1 MTNILKRILSVLF
14 LLSIPM
20 GANSATYSS
29 VSVSSKY
36 SDPWAAVTI
45 RLKNLKIDG
54 DSTARNVAFELHS
67 NKSYYNKTYIEF
79 SGQTFGY
86 GKIPINMTYKKR
98 GDFYF
103 HAGGGDPV
111 SIRQIR
117 SILPAEEKLILRGV
131 CDFVKDRNNAQ
142 MIFDE
147 AIKNSYGA
155 GKKHWERFRS
165 RMVND
170 TVNVGRVCAS
180 KLGGQK
186 VTFLQSKNSLAKS
199 VCGYSFSE
207 GKSQSDLKSIQRGLA
222 KRNLY
227 NGGIDGKFG
236 KGSCSAL
243 EKWAKCEN
251 VGSKVLTGGAL
262 AKLTKTE
269 PSARELSCYG
279 NVPAPA
285 NEPKILS
292 VSSSDSYVNSSGRH
306 TIISV
311 EMKNRWGNLAEFKLN
326 GYVRGTRPNGLC
338 LVYRD
343 GSNKDKC
350 FSVYDSTSTLKNKLA
365 TFNKRDKENI
375 TDACTLTI
383 KQIDKINSRTKN
395 PNARTLLNQKQ
406 GMFTNFAYKC
416 LVAIQTSFPETKY
429 AAAAQG
435 VGAPKSEDSNTPKVF
450 SGSSCASGQSK
461 LQVRFNQN
469 VLRSLDLYT
478 STVDGISGPNY
489 RKAVAGGEKLLR
501 QWVDENKNCLGVTER
516 KILEAVVAARKRGS
530 SCEYLPNSTEIKN
543 RFNGLQ
549 SAGVIDRAKLDH
561 EKASGLIWM
570 IDTVSDLEMRLSFL
584 NFYSSTNSSIRDC
597 RLDNEELKALKPEPE
612 ELPVSSEI
620 PAESISM
627 AVVKTAGSA
636 TLSLVVEGS
645 DLETSLVS
653 KSIFGLSNQV
663 KMDIIFDMSGGS
675 PILDLVVSEDD
686 TKINLHFFDNY
697 SQS

>member
-1 MTNILKRILSVLF
+1 MTNILKRILSVLL

-86 GKIPINMTYKKR
+86 GKIPIDMTYKKR

-251 VGSKVLTGGAL
+251 VGSKLLSDGTL
-262 AKLTKTE
+262 SKLTKTN
-269 PSARELSCYG
+269 PSARELACYG
-279 NVPAPA
+279 NRPARTTQPV
-285 NEPKILS
+285 ILT
-292 VSSSDSYVNSSGRH
+292 VNSSDDYRSEKGRH
-306 TIISV
+306 TIINV
-311 EMKNRWGNLAEFKLN
+311 KMRNRWGNRAEFKLN
-326 GYVRGTRPNGLC
+326 GYVTGTKPNG
-338 LVYRD
+338 V
-343 GSNKDKC
+343 
-350 FSVYDSTSTLKNKLA
+350 
-365 TFNKRDKENI
+365 
-375 TDACTLTI
+375 
-383 KQIDKINSRTKN
+383 
-395 PNARTLLNQKQ
+395 
-406 GMFTNFAYKC
+406 
-416 LVAIQTSFPETKY
+416 
-429 AAAAQG
+429 
-435 VGAPKSEDSNTPKVF
+435 
-450 SGSSCASGQSK
+450 
-461 LQVRFNQN
+461 
-469 VLRSLDLYT
+469 
-478 STVDGISGPNY
+478 
-489 RKAVAGGEKLLR
+489 
-501 QWVDENKNCLGVTER
+501 CLG
-516 KILEAVVAARKRGS
+516 LWQ
-530 SCEYLPNSTEIKN
+530 P
-543 RFNGLQ
+543 Q
-549 SAGVIDRAKLDH
+549 
-561 EKASGLIWM
+561 
-570 IDTVSDLEMRLSFL
+570 
-584 NFYSSTNSSIRDC
+584 
-597 RLDNEELKALKPEPE
+597 
-612 ELPVSSEI
+612 
-620 PAESISM
+620 
-627 AVVKTAGSA
+627 
-636 TLSLVVEGS
+636 
-645 DLETSLVS
+645 
-653 KSIFGLSNQV
+653 
-663 KMDIIFDMSGGS
+663 
-675 PILDLVVSEDD
+675 
-686 TKINLHFFDNY
+686 
-697 SQS
+697 

>member
-1 MTNILKRILSVLF
+1 MTNILQRILSMLL
-14 LLSIPM
+14 LLSLPM

-86 GKIPINMTYKKR
+86 GKIPIDMTYKKR

-111 SIRQIR
+111 SIRKIR

-251 VGSKVLTGGAL
+251 VGSKVLSGGAL
-262 AKLTKTE
+262 SKLTKTE

-279 NVPAPA
+279 DRPAKTTQPV
-285 NEPKILS
+285 ILT
-292 VSSSDSYVNSSGRH
+292 VNSSDDYRSEKGRH
-306 TIISV
+306 TIINV
-311 EMKNRWGNLAEFKLN
+311 KMRNRWGNRAEFKLN
-326 GYVRGTRPNGLC
+326 GYVTGTKPNGVC
-338 LVYRD
+338 LVYGDRNND
-343 GSNKDKC
+343 NKC
-350 FSVYDSTSTLKNKLA
+350 FTVYDSNNTIKQTIAK
-365 TFNKRDKENI
+365 FNKRDKENI
-375 TDACTLTI
+375 TDACALIVT
-383 KQIDKINSRTKN
+383 QFNKIRQKTENNNSRKLVDQRKS
-395 PNARTLLNQKQ
+395 A
-406 GMFTNFAYKC
+406 FTGFAYKC
-416 LVAIQTSFPETKY
+416 LVAIQSSFPGTRY
-429 AAAAQG
+429 AAAA
-435 VGAPKSEDSNTPKVF
+435 VGLVAPTLE
-450 SGSSCASGQSK
+450 GSSTPDQVTSGASCTQSK
-461 LQVRFNQN
+461 LQVRFTPH
-469 VLRSLDLYT
+469 VTPLDF
-478 STVDGISGPNY
+478 
-489 RKAVAGGEKLLR
+489 A
-501 QWVDENKNCLGVTER
+501 
-516 KILEAVVAARKRGS
+516 
-530 SCEYLPNSTEIKN
+530 
-543 RFNGLQ
+543 
-549 SAGVIDRAKLDH
+549 
-561 EKASGLIWM
+561 
-570 IDTVSDLEMRLSFL
+570 
-584 NFYSSTNSSIRDC
+584 
-597 RLDNEELKALKPEPE
+597 
-612 ELPVSSEI
+612 
-620 PAESISM
+620 
-627 AVVKTAGSA
+627 SA
-636 TLSLVVEGS
+636 T
-645 DLETSLVS
+645 
-653 KSIFGLSNQV
+653 
-663 KMDIIFDMSGGS
+663 
-675 PILDLVVSEDD
+675 
-686 TKINLHFFDNY
+686 
-697 SQS
+697 